1 MNKIR
6 CNKCDN
12 EGPFQSMQDGLYCT
26 QCGTM
31 VQRNWEAEDGPG
43 FNSSGKLNGV
53 QTFGMS
59 IRRKD
64 DDNNP

>member
-1 MNKIR
+1 
-6 CNKCDN
+6 
-12 EGPFQSMQDGLYCT
+12 
-26 QCGTM
+26 M